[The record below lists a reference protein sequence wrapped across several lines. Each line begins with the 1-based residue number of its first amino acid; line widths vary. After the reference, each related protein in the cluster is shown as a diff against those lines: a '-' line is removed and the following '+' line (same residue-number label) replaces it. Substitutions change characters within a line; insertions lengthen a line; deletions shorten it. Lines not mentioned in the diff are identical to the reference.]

1 MHNMV
6 YWKDLRG
13 KVIDNVNLMPQGTIG
28 FIYLITTPD
37 GSYIGKKSTISVTKK
52 HFGKKQLAEITDKRL
67 KTYEMVVKESNWKK
81 YTGSNKELN
90 ELIQKG
96 SEYTKT
102 ILEYAFSKKHLTYLE
117 LKFLFKYDVI
127 VPSDNPAKTRFF
139 NDNINGTF
147 FRKDFIF
154 EKD

>member
-1 MHNMV
+1 MEQ
-6 YWKDLRG
+6 WKDLKG
-13 KVIDNVNLMPQGTIG
+13 NIIDNVSLMPEGTIG
-28 FIYLITTPD
+28 FIYLITTPQ
-37 GSYIGKKSTISVTKK
+37 GSYIGKKSTISMTKK
-52 HFGKKQLAEITDKRL
+52 HFGKKQLATITDKRL
-67 KTYEMVVKESNWKK
+67 KTYEIVKKESNWKK

-90 ELIQKG
+90 ELISNG
-96 SEYTKT
+96 IEYSKI

-117 LKFLFKYDVI
+117 LKFLFKYSVI
-127 VPSDNPAKTRFF
+127 EPTDNPTKTRFF